1 MLDIKIT
8 NKECEKMD
16 FEGDG
21 SELMNQLEFVVA
33 SVLLTMI
40 EQGGFDRE
48 DLENEVPLGRLG
60 TPDEVASAIL
70 FFAENGYVTG
80 QVLGVNGGIV

>member
-16 FEGDG
+16 FEGNSD
-21 SELMNQLEFVVA
+21 ELMNQLEFVVA

-48 DLENEVPLGRLG
+48 DLEN
-60 TPDEVASAIL
+60 IL
-70 FFAENGYVTG
+70 DTFANNVEATIDNIEKFADRFKN
-80 QVLGVNGGIV
+80 LC

>member
-8 NKECEKMD
+8 NKECEKMY
-16 FEGDG
+16 FEGNSD
-21 SELMNQLEFVVA
+21 ELMNQLEFVVA

-48 DLENEVPLGRLG
+48 DLEN
-60 TPDEVASAIL
+60 IL
-70 FFAENGYVTG
+70 DTFANNVEATIDNIEKFADRFKN
-80 QVLGVNGGIV
+80 LC

>member
-21 SELMNQLEFVVA
+21 NELMNQLEFVVA
-33 SVLLTMI
+33 SVLHTMI
-40 EQGGFDRE
+40 EQGGFDKE
-48 DLENEVPLGRLG
+48 DLEDILDTFANNV
-60 TPDEVASAIL
+60 EVAVDNMEQ
-70 FFAENGYVTG
+70 FFNNFKN
-80 QVLGVNGGIV
+80 LC

>member
-16 FEGDG
+16 FEGSSD
-21 SELMNQLEFVVA
+21 ELMNQLEFVVA

-40 EQGGFDRE
+40 EQGGFDKE
-48 DLENEVPLGRLG
+48 DLENILDTFANNV
-60 TPDEVASAIL
+60 EVAVDNMEQ
-70 FFAENGYVTG
+70 FFNNFKN
-80 QVLGVNGGIV
+80 LC

>member
-16 FEGDG
+16 FEGTSD
-21 SELMNQLEFVVA
+21 ELMNQLEFVVA

-40 EQGGFDRE
+40 EQGGLDRE
-48 DLENEVPLGRLG
+48 DLEN
-60 TPDEVASAIL
+60 IL
-70 FFAENGYVTG
+70 DIFANNVEATIESIEKFADRFKK
-80 QVLGVNGGIV
+80 LC

>member
-1 MLDIKIT
+1 MLDIKIV
-8 NKECEKMD
+8 NGECEKMD

-48 DLENEVPLGRLG
+48 DLG
-60 TPDEVASAIL
+60 DIL
-70 FFAENGYVTG
+70 DTFANNVEATVESIEKFADRFKK
-80 QVLGVNGGIV
+80 LC

>member
-16 FEGDG
+16 FEGTSD
-21 SELMNQLEFVVA
+21 ELMNQLEFVVA

-40 EQGGFDRE
+40 KQGGFDRE
-48 DLENEVPLGRLG
+48 DLE
-60 TPDEVASAIL
+60 DIL
-70 FFAENGYVTG
+70 DTFANNVEATVESIEKFADRFRK
-80 QVLGVNGGIV
+80 LC

>member
-16 FEGDG
+16 FEGTSD
-21 SELMNQLEFVVA
+21 ELMNQLEFVVA

-40 EQGGFDRE
+40 KQDGFDRE
-48 DLENEVPLGRLG
+48 DLG
-60 TPDEVASAIL
+60 DIL
-70 FFAENGYVTG
+70 DTFANNVEATIESIEKFADRFKK
-80 QVLGVNGGIV
+80 LC

>member
-16 FEGDG
+16 FEGTSD
-21 SELMNQLEFVVA
+21 ELMNQLEFVVA

-40 EQGGFDRE
+40 EQDGFDRE
-48 DLENEVPLGRLG
+48 DSGEILDTFANNVEATVENIEK
-60 TPDEVASAIL
+60 
-70 FFAENGYVTG
+70 FADRFRK
-80 QVLGVNGGIV
+80 LC

>member
-21 SELMNQLEFVVA
+21 SELMTELEFIVA
-33 SVLLTMI
+33 GVLHTMI

-48 DLENEVPLGRLG
+48 DLG
-60 TPDEVASAIL
+60 DIL
-70 FFAENGYVTG
+70 DTFANNVEATVDNMEQFFNNFRK
-80 QVLGVNGGIV
+80 LC

>member
-40 EQGGFDRE
+40 EQDGFDKE
-48 DLENEVPLGRLG
+48 DLG
-60 TPDEVASAIL
+60 DIL
-70 FFAENGYVTG
+70 DTFANNVEATIESIEKFADRFKK
-80 QVLGVNGGIV
+80 LC

>member
-16 FEGDG
+16 FEGSSD
-21 SELMNQLEFVVA
+21 ELMNQLEFVVA

-40 EQGGFDRE
+40 EQGGFDKE
-48 DLENEVPLGRLG
+48 DLEN
-60 TPDEVASAIL
+60 IL
-70 FFAENGYVTG
+70 DTFANNVEATIDNIEKFADRFRK
-80 QVLGVNGGIV
+80 LC

>member
-48 DLENEVPLGRLG
+48 DLG
-60 TPDEVASAIL
+60 DIL
-70 FFAENGYVTG
+70 DTFANNVEATVESIEKFADRFKK
-80 QVLGVNGGIV
+80 LC

>member
-16 FEGDG
+16 FEGNSD
-21 SELMNQLEFVVA
+21 ELMNQLEFVVA

-48 DLENEVPLGRLG
+48 DLEN
-60 TPDEVASAIL
+60 IL
-70 FFAENGYVTG
+70 DTFANNVEATIDNIEKFADRFKK
-80 QVLGVNGGIV
+80 LC

>member
-16 FEGDG
+16 FEGT
-21 SELMNQLEFVVA
+21 SAEIMNQLEFVVA

-40 EQGGFDRE
+40 EQGGFDKE
-48 DLENEVPLGRLG
+48 DLEN
-60 TPDEVASAIL
+60 IL
-70 FFAENGYVTG
+70 DTFANNVEATIESIEKFADRFKK
-80 QVLGVNGGIV
+80 LC

>member
-16 FEGDG
+16 FEGNSD
-21 SELMNQLEFVVA
+21 ELMNQLEFVVA

-40 EQGGFDRE
+40 EQGGFDKE
-48 DLENEVPLGRLG
+48 DLEN
-60 TPDEVASAIL
+60 IL
-70 FFAENGYVTG
+70 DTFANNVEATVDNMEQFFNNFKN
-80 QVLGVNGGIV
+80 LC

>member
-21 SELMNQLEFVVA
+21 IELMNQLEFVVA
-33 SVLLTMI
+33 GVLHTMI
-40 EQGGFDRE
+40 EQGGFDKE
-48 DLENEVPLGRLG
+48 DLEDILDTFANNV
-60 TPDEVASAIL
+60 EVAVDNMEQ
-70 FFAENGYVTG
+70 FFNNFKN
-80 QVLGVNGGIV
+80 LC

>member
-16 FEGDG
+16 FEGSSD
-21 SELMNQLEFVVA
+21 ELMNQLEFVVA

-40 EQGGFDRE
+40 EQGGFDKE
-48 DLENEVPLGRLG
+48 DLEN
-60 TPDEVASAIL
+60 IL
-70 FFAENGYVTG
+70 DTFANNVEATIESIEKFADRFKK
-80 QVLGVNGGIV
+80 LC